1 MSIEEQQQLRDL
13 HAEKLTIEYELVP
26 GTQANMFG
34 KSSSERLLRPKAAL
48 EAPQVLPPDSE
59 ATVDCDSVNDEPE
72 VPVKRKRPFKRAIQ
86 VFYPDDVSRAKATL
100 STVSKETRTRME
112 AGLSHSMEFD
122 GWRCV
127 PSFRN
132 VQNIIEPLSERFG
145 NFKSVLEHLSG
156 EMLLS
161 GAGKPD
167 SFQITPILL
176 DGEPGVGKTAFAQAF
191 AESLGLPFIKLTAGG
206 MQHAATLTGTSS
218 HWANAQTGEIY
229 NLIARS
235 AWATGVLLIDEAD
248 KLSSRSDYSI
258 LPALLDLL
266 EPESARNF
274 RDESLGL
281 QFDASRLIVLMT
293 SNNTA
298 HIDDALLSRCR
309 VFCIEVPG
317 VEQKRLIALHE
328 FDQLN
333 KALPKTKRLRLDL
346 DSLETLVVGR
356 MDVRFLIKTV
366 RHGHIK
372 ALKLGKKVSVLAIPE
387 GVLEKPKMGFL

>member
-1 MSIEEQQQLRDL
+1 
-13 HAEKLTIEYELVP
+13 
-26 GTQANMFG
+26 
-34 KSSSERLLRPKAAL
+34 
-48 EAPQVLPPDSE
+48 
-59 ATVDCDSVNDEPE
+59 
-72 VPVKRKRPFKRAIQ
+72 
-86 VFYPDDVSRAKATL
+86 
-100 STVSKETRTRME
+100 
-112 AGLSHSMEFD
+112 
-122 GWRCV
+122 
-127 PSFRN
+127 
-132 VQNIIEPLSERFG
+132 
-145 NFKSVLEHLSG
+145 
-156 EMLLS
+156 
-161 GAGKPD
+161 
-167 SFQITPILL
+167 
-176 DGEPGVGKTAFAQAF
+176 
-191 AESLGLPFIKLTAGG
+191 

-298 HIDDALLSRCR
+298 HMDDALLSRCR

-356 MDVRFLIKTV
+356 MDVRFLIQTV

-372 ALKLGKKVSVLAIPE
+372 ALKSGKKVSVLEILE